1 MSFVDDLIVQCDV
14 AVRAIA
20 GVTVARRPLPVP
32 DSHVSAPR
40 STPPLTAQEKRL
52 SAALMRVDHV
62 GEVCAQ
68 ALYQA
73 QALVTPQ
80 ATLKEHFVLAAQEER
95 DHLAWT
101 AQRLTELGGRP
112 SWLNPLWYSGAFAL
126 GLVAGRL
133 GDALSLGFVTQTE
146 KLVEAHIDEH
156 LARLPRNDEHSRAI
170 LMQMKA
176 DEMRHAEQAE
186 QAGGREIPKA
196 LVFAMKLMGKV
207 MTRTAEK
214 I

>member
-1 MSFVDDLIVQCDV
+1 MSFVDHLIVQCDV
-14 AVRAIA
+14 ALRAVT
-20 GVTVARRPLPVP
+20 GVTVAARPCPVP
-32 DSHVSAPR
+32 DKNIAASH
-40 STPPLTAQEKRL
+40 STPALTAEEKRL
-52 SAALMRVDHV
+52 SASLMRVDHV

-73 QALVTPQ
+73 QALATPR
-80 ATLKEHFVLAAQEER
+80 AALKEHFALAAQEER

-112 SWLNPLWYSGAFAL
+112 SWFNPVWYAGAFAL
-126 GLVAGRL
+126 GWVAGRM

-156 LARLPRNDEHSRAI
+156 LLRLPKHDERSRAI
-170 LMQMKA
+170 LLQMKE
-176 DEMRHAEQAE
+176 DEMRHAEQARL
-186 QAGGREIPKA
+186 AGGREIPRP
-196 LVFAMKLMGKV
+196 LVLAMTCMGKV
-207 MTRTAEK
+207 MTRTAER